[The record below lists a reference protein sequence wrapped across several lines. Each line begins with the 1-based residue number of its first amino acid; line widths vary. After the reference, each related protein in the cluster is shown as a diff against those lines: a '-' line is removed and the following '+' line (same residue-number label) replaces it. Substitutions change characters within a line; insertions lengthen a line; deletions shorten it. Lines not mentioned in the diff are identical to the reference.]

1 MRKKYF
7 AYGSCTNLESFRG
20 TMRNVGCEDK
30 FRICGVGI
38 LDNYRLAFT
47 RYSQNWRGGVLDI
60 IESPGDY
67 VLGVVYEI
75 PVNAVPALDAREGAP
90 KYYKRIDSIKVE
102 LGYEQVEVFTYT
114 VVKKDLN
121 EIKPSPA
128 YFDVVYEGMKDRF
141 PTEYINKYLIE
152 HCKNRFGMCHV
163 KTRQNRL
170 YHGYGKSETEF
181 IKQNPEFYGLLRQM
195 ALYFGDDNEKVETA
209 QPTPEMFRLLVKCA
223 EIAARGELDFGH
235 SIPRGMYNQLASE
248 FQRISGVRV
257 GRILV

>member
-7 AYGSCTNLESFRG
+7 AYGSCTNFESFKN
-20 TMRNVGCEDK
+20 TMRNAGCEDK
-30 FRICGVGI
+30 FIICGVGM

-47 RYSQNWRGGVLDI
+47 RCSQNWGGGVLDI

-75 PVNAVPALDAREGAP
+75 PEYAVSALDAREGAP

-128 YFDVVYEGMKDRF
+128 YLDVVYEGMKNRF
-141 PTEYINKYLIE
+141 PSEYVNKYLVD
-152 HCKNRFGMCHV
+152 HCKNKFGMC
-163 KTRQNRL
+163 RGRADENRL
-170 YHGYGKSETEF
+170 YHDYGRPETEF
-181 IKQNPEFYGLLRQM
+181 IRRNPEFYELLKQM
-195 ALYFGDDNEKVETA
+195 ALFFGDDNVKAETV
-209 QPTPEMFRLLVKCA
+209 QPTPEMFRLLVKCT
-223 EIAARGELDFGH
+223 EIAARGELDFGYLV
-235 SIPRGMYNQLASE
+235 PRGMYKRLAGE
-248 FQRISGVRV
+248 FKKISGVRV
-257 GRILV
+257 KHVMD